1 MSFPKQKV
9 EKRPEG
15 AFSVKAAGPARLP
28 FVCHLMLGKIWRAAR
43 ATKTKPR
50 LGSEPGQ
57 SKSYCGQSR
66 QELQAAGENGLFG
79 AFRRCN
85 PLKPAISHRKAVAAL
100 PHPKDACADCGFS
113 GIRLR
118 RDTTGR

>member
-28 FVCHLMLGKIWRAAR
+28 LACHLMLGKIWRAAR

-66 QELQAAGENGLFG
+66 RELQAAGENALFD

-85 PLKPAISHRKAVAAL
+85 PLKPAISRRKAVAAQFG
-100 PHPKDACADCGFS
+100 ANNARADCGFS
-113 GIRLR
+113 GR
-118 RDTTGR
+118 R